1 MVKQYKKMFSP
12 NFAILT
18 LCVAIANVSV
28 SYADGFYTIIG
39 PDGRPM
45 IVPSKRVDQK
55 KQATS
60 KIEETQNQTLT
71 TNTIVVPA
79 QKVFKEEGHNT
90 DSPKRVEQQPQK
102 KLNSAPTAPTAPT
115 APQKTQ
121 KNTDEA
127 TVAVSELKTSTE
139 KTKSLENGKVQS
151 VPNDEWK
158 KKLILVPPP
167 IKSTSQAAPSA
178 VSSHDKSKFTT
189 IDNIEYVNN
198 EYLEDQEFNLD
209 GKKRFYL
216 MPDGLGRTESIE
228 RKKGVSRSTLDQLF
242 NRQTKD
248 DESTV
253 VLAPTYMRLSSQEL
267 EAAFEQDKCFIKGYN
282 KSIKTLSINKEV
294 SVWPRKPLKE
304 KFEYEVVQLNPSVQ
318 HLKLMSFAASNE
330 KPLYYWP
337 LVIFLDNKGCILE
350 GVSGFKSKSYPST
363 MLQHSSIQGVLKVPA
378 SAHYLMMTPLSSAVD
393 VAEKE
398 LTNQGQIQI
407 SVLR

>member
-1 MVKQYKKMFSP
+1 MVKQYKRMFSP

-45 IVPSKRVDQK
+45 IVPSRRVDQE
-55 KQATS
+55 KQSLPSIDVQS
-60 KIEETQNQTLT
+60 KNLPEKTVALPVQKLSREKEQT
-71 TNTIVVPA
+71 
-79 QKVFKEEGHNT
+79 T
-90 DSPKRVEQQPQK
+90 DSPKKVEQQTEK
-102 KLNSAPTAPTAPT
+102 KLNTAPT

-127 TVAVSELKTSTE
+127 KVAVSELKTSTE
-139 KTKSLENGKVQS
+139 KTKPLESEKVQP
-151 VPNDEWK
+151 VANNEWK

-178 VSSHDKSKFTT
+178 ASSHDKSKFTT

-242 NRQTKD
+242 NRQAKD

-282 KSIKTLSINKEV
+282 KQIKTLSINKEV

-304 KFEYEVVQLNPSVQ
+304 KFEYEVVQLNSSVQ

-337 LVIFLDNKGCILE
+337 LVIFLDNKGCMLE

-363 MLQHSSIQGVLKVPA
+363 MLQHSSIQGVLKVPP
-378 SAHYLMMTPLSSAVD
+378 SAHYMMMTPLSSAVD

>member
-1 MVKQYKKMFSP
+1 MVKQYKRMFSP

-45 IVPSKRVDQK
+45 IVPSRRVDQE
-55 KQATS
+55 KQSLPSIDVQS
-60 KIEETQNQTLT
+60 KNLPEKTVALPVQKLSREKEQT
-71 TNTIVVPA
+71 
-79 QKVFKEEGHNT
+79 T
-90 DSPKRVEQQPQK
+90 DSSKKVEQQTEK
-102 KLNSAPTAPTAPT
+102 KLNTAPT

-127 TVAVSELKTSTE
+127 KVAVSELKTSTE
-139 KTKSLENGKVQS
+139 KTKPLESEKVQP
-151 VPNDEWK
+151 VANNEWK

-178 VSSHDKSKFTT
+178 ASSHDKSKFTT

-242 NRQTKD
+242 NRQAKD

-282 KSIKTLSINKEV
+282 KQIKTLSINKEV

-304 KFEYEVVQLNPSVQ
+304 KFEYEVVQLNSSVQ

-337 LVIFLDNKGCILE
+337 LVIFLDNKGCMLE

-363 MLQHSSIQGVLKVPA
+363 MLQHSSIQGVLKVPP
-378 SAHYLMMTPLSSAVD
+378 SAHYMMMTPLSSAVD
-393 VAEKE
+393 VAEKK

>member
-1 MVKQYKKMFSP
+1 MFSP

-45 IVPSKRVDQK
+45 VVPSKRVDQK

-60 KIEETQNQTLT
+60 KIEETQNQTPT

-121 KNTDEA
+121 TA
-127 TVAVSELKTSTE
+127 TVADKELKTSTE
-139 KTKSLENGKVQS
+139 KTKSFEGEKVQS
-151 VPNDEWK
+151 VANNEWK

-167 IKSTSQAAPSA
+167 IKSSSQ
-178 VSSHDKSKFTT
+178 SSSSPDSSQDKSQFTT
-189 IDNIEYVNN
+189 IDGIAYVNN
-198 EYLEDQEFNLD
+198 EYLEDQEFNIE

-216 MPDGLGRTESIE
+216 MPDGLGRTESVE

-242 NRQTKD
+242 NRYTQD
-248 DESTV
+248 DQSAV
-253 VLAPTYMRLSSQEL
+253 VLAPTYMRLSAQEL
-267 EAAFEQDKCFIKGYN
+267 EAAFEKDQCFIKGYT

-294 SVWPRKPLKE
+294 NLWPRKPLKE

-318 HLKLMSFAASNE
+318 HLKFMSFAASNE

-337 LVIFLDNKGCILE
+337 LIIFLDDKGCILE

-363 MLQHSSIQGVLKVPA
+363 MLQHASLQGVLKVPS
-378 SAHYLMMTPLSSAVD
+378 SAHYMMMTPLSSAVD
-393 VAEKE
+393 VSEKE